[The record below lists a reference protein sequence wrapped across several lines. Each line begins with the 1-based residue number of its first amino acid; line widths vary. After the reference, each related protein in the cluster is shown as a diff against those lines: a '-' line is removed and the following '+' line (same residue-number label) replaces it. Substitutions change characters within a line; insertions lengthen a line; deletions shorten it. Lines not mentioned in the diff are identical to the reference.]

1 MGRKPWI
8 ARLRQVSE
16 LAAPVV
22 LTSATTLVLGV
33 TDTALL
39 GHQSTAALGV
49 AALVL
54 PVWICCT
61 ALVVPWGSAT
71 QILVARRHGGGDI
84 EAVRTVASTGL
95 SGAAAVGV
103 TVAVAAAAAAPA
115 IVAVTA
121 PVSTDL
127 REATVMLWILLCG
140 LPFTAVTAH
149 LRGVLA
155 GIGDTRSGARVAV
168 AVAVLN
174 LMVSWLLI
182 FGAGWGPAGSAAG
195 STTAVAAGTLALIP
209 RVRRAIGL
217 ATVRNRVNR
226 TVLHAVTGLAVPDV
240 VFGVVGYGSDAVVTA
255 VVARAGT
262 VSLAAHR
269 VMSLAVSLV
278 WMLVFGIGVAVA
290 VLAGQCLGAG
300 DDRGRRAVVRAGAVL
315 MAGASGAVA
324 LLLTALSPVVF
335 RLVTGDAAVSA
346 TGREVVWSLPIL
358 APVMSIGMVYAA
370 QLRAAGNTK
379 AVMSASV
386 FSVVCVTLPAV
397 WIAAAVLHWGL
408 PGVYLAIVA
417 GWTARAAATRRR
429 WRAYTVVTPA

>member
-1 MGRKPWI
+1 MGRQARI
-8 ARLRQVSE
+8 ARLRQVSG

-33 TDTALL
+33 THTALL
-39 GHQSTAALGV
+39 GHHSIEALGV

-54 PVWICCT
+54 PVWIWCT

-71 QILVARRHGGGDI
+71 QILVAHRHGGGDI
-84 EAVRTVASTGL
+84 DAVRTVASTGL
-95 SGAAAVGV
+95 SGAAVVGV
-103 TVAVAAAAAAPA
+103 VVAVAAAVAAPV
-115 IVAVTA
+115 IVALTA
-121 PVSTDL
+121 PVGLD
-127 REATVMLWILLCG
+127 RRDATVMVWILLCG

-174 LMVSWLLI
+174 VMVSWILI
-182 FGAGWGPAGSAAG
+182 FGAGWGPAGSAIG
-195 STTAVAAGTLALIP
+195 STAAVAAGTVALIP

-217 ATVRNRVNR
+217 TTGWNDTVW
-226 TVLHAVTGLAVPDV
+226 HAVTRLAVPDV
-240 VFGVVGYGSDAVVTA
+240 VFGVVAYGSDAVITA

-269 VMSLAVSLV
+269 MMSLAVSLV

-290 VLAGQCLGAG
+290 LLAGKCLGSG
-300 DDRGRRAVVRAGAVL
+300 DDRGRQAVVRAGAVL
-315 MAGASGAVA
+315 MIGASGAVA

-346 TGREVVWSLPIL
+346 TGRGVVWSLPVL

-386 FSVVCVTLPAV
+386 FSVVCVTLPVV
-397 WIAAAVLHWGL
+397 WLAAAVLHWGL
-408 PGVYLAIVA
+408 TGV
-417 GWTARAAATRRR
+417 
-429 WRAYTVVTPA
+429 

>member
-1 MGRKPWI
+1 MGRQARI
-8 ARLRQVSE
+8 ARLRQVSG

-39 GHQSTAALGV
+39 GHHSIEALGV
-49 AALVL
+49 SALVL
-54 PVWICCT
+54 PVWIWCT

-71 QILVARRHGGGDI
+71 QILVAHRHGGGDI
-84 EAVRTVASTGL
+84 DAVRTVASTGL
-95 SGAAAVGV
+95 SGAAVVGV
-103 TVAVAAAAAAPA
+103 VVAVAAAVAAPV
-115 IVAVTA
+115 IVALTA
-121 PVSTDL
+121 PVGLD
-127 REATVMLWILLCG
+127 RRDATVMVWILLCG

-174 LMVSWLLI
+174 VMVSWILI
-182 FGAGWGPAGSAAG
+182 FGAGWGPAGSAIG
-195 STTAVAAGTLALIP
+195 STAAVAAGTVALIP

-217 ATVRNRVNR
+217 TTGWNDTVW
-226 TVLHAVTGLAVPDV
+226 HAVTRLAVPDV
-240 VFGVVGYGSDAVVTA
+240 VFGVVAYGSDAVITA

-269 VMSLAVSLV
+269 MMSLAVSLV

-290 VLAGQCLGAG
+290 LLAGQCLGAG

-315 MAGASGAVA
+315 MIGASGAVA

-346 TGREVVWSLPIL
+346 TGRGVVWSLPVL

-397 WIAAAVLHWGL
+397 WLAAAVMHWGL
-408 PGVYLAIVA
+408 PGVYLGIVA

-429 WRAYTVVTPA
+429 WRAQVAVTPV

>member
-1 MGRKPWI
+1 MGRQTRI
-8 ARLRQVSE
+8 ARLRQVSG

-39 GHQSTAALGV
+39 GHHSIDALGV

-54 PVWICCT
+54 PVWIWCT

-71 QILVARRHGGGDI
+71 QILVAHRYGGGDI
-84 EAVRTVASTGL
+84 DAVRTVASTGL

-103 TVAVAAAAAAPA
+103 VVAVAAAVAAPV

-121 PVSTDL
+121 PVGLD
-127 REATVMLWILLCG
+127 RRAATVMVWILLCG

-174 LMVSWLLI
+174 VLVSWILI
-182 FGAGWGPAGSAAG
+182 FGAGWGPAGSAIG
-195 STTAVAAGTLALIP
+195 STAAVAAGTVALIP

-217 ATVRNRVNR
+217 ATGWNRAVW
-226 TVLHAVTGLAVPDV
+226 HAVTGLAVPDV
-240 VFGVVGYGSDAVVTA
+240 VFGVVAYGSDAVITV

-300 DDRGRRAVVRAGAVL
+300 DDRGRRDVVRAGAVL
-315 MAGASGAVA
+315 MVGASGAVA
-324 LLLTALSPVVF
+324 LLLAALSPVVF

-346 TGREVVWSLPIL
+346 TGRGVVWSLPVL

-397 WIAAAVLHWGL
+397 WLAAAVLRWGL
-408 PGVYLAIVA
+408 PGVYLGIVA

-429 WRAYTVVTPA
+429 WRAQVALTPV

>member
-1 MGRKPWI
+1 MGRQARI
-8 ARLRQVSE
+8 ARLRQVSG

-39 GHQSTAALGV
+39 GHHSIEALGV
-49 AALVL
+49 AALVV

-71 QILVARRHGGGDI
+71 QILVARRHGGEDI
-84 EAVRTVASTGL
+84 DAVRAVVSTGL

-103 TVAVAAAAAAPA
+103 TVAVAAAAAAPV

-121 PVSTDL
+121 PVGADR
-127 REATVMLWILLCG
+127 REPTVMLWILLCG

-168 AVAVLN
+168 AVALLN
-174 LMVSWLLI
+174 VMVSWILI
-182 FGAGWGPAGSAAG
+182 FGAGRGPAGSAIG
-195 STTAVAAGTLALIP
+195 STAAVAAGTVALIP
-209 RVRRAIGL
+209 RVRRAIGPVTFR
-217 ATVRNRVNR
+217 ARADR
-226 TVLHAVTGLAVPDV
+226 TVWHAVTVLAVPDV
-240 VFGVVGYGSDAVVTA
+240 VFGVVGYGSDAVITA

-315 MAGASGAVA
+315 MIGTSGAVA
-324 LLLTALSPVVF
+324 VLLTALSPVLF
-335 RLVTGDAAVSA
+335 RLVTGDAAVGA
-346 TGREVVWSLPIL
+346 TGRGLVWSLPVL

-408 PGVYLAIVA
+408 PGVYLGVVA
-417 GWTARAAATRRR
+417 GWTARAATTRRR
-429 WRAYTVVTPA
+429 WRAEVAATPA

>member
-1 MGRKPWI
+1 MGRQARI
-8 ARLRQVSE
+8 ARLRQVSG

-39 GHQSTAALGV
+39 GHHSIEALGV
-49 AALVL
+49 AALVV
-54 PVWICCT
+54 PIWICCT
-61 ALVVPWGSAT
+61 ALVMPWGSAT

-84 EAVRTVASTGL
+84 DAVRTVASTGF
-95 SGAAAVGV
+95 SYATAVGV
-103 TVAVAAAAAAPA
+103 TVAVVASAAAPA
-115 IVAVTA
+115 IVAVSA
-121 PVSTDL
+121 PAGSD
-127 REATVMLWILLCG
+127 RRAATVMLWILLCG

-174 LMVSWLLI
+174 VMVSWILI
-182 FGAGWGPAGSAAG
+182 FGAGWGPAGSAIG
-195 STTAVAAGTLALIP
+195 STAAVAAGTVALIP
-209 RVRRAIGL
+209 RVRRAIGP
-217 ATVRNRVNR
+217 ATVGTRADR
-226 TVLHAVTGLAVPDV
+226 TVWHTVTGLAVPDV
-240 VFGVVGYGSDAVVTA
+240 VFGVVAYGSDAVITA

-315 MAGASGAVA
+315 MIGASGAVA
-324 LLLTALSPVVF
+324 LLLTALSPVLF
-335 RLVTGDAAVSA
+335 RLVTGDAAVS
-346 TGREVVWSLPIL
+346 GRGVVWSLPVL
-358 APVMSIGMVYAA
+358 APLMSIGMVYAA

-408 PGVYLAIVA
+408 PGVYLGIVA

-429 WRAYTVVTPA
+429 WRAQVAVTPA